1 MVWSGRGGGGGQSKS
16 GVMQYCHGDLC
27 GPFHTG
33 LFSLHCELEKKKK
46 GSNSHIKALS

>member
-27 GPFHTG
+27 GAFHTG
-33 LFSLHCELEKKKK
+33 LFSLHCELEKKKR
-46 GSNSHIKALS
+46 